1 MEIIDEDLVE
11 ETWKE
16 VAAFTTKLIN
26 KEMQNVGKEQPALL
40 AFIVE
45 FTEEL
50 DQEVKELAIYMF
62 FNVYRMFKKGFG
74 KKIKPISTDEIME
87 CYESNE
93 NLMQSLEGA
102 HDKFYDRIA
111 RIQVSGQPFI
121 MKYVLET
128 LFEPPEVED
137 SIELTDEDT
146 GFLFLLL
153 KTVVDILNN
162 KTDA

>member
-1 MEIIDEDLVE
+1 METINEDLVE

-26 KEMQNVGKEQPALL
+26 KEMQNIGKEQPALL

-74 KKIKPISTDEIME
+74 KKIKPISPDEIME
-87 CYESNE
+87 YYESNE
-93 NLMQSLEGA
+93 DLMQSLEGA

-121 MKYVLET
+121 MKHVLET
-128 LFEPPEVED
+128 LFESPEVED
-137 SIELTDEDT
+137 SVELNDEDT

-153 KTVVDILNN
+153 KTVVDILND
-162 KTDA
+162 KTGA

>member
-26 KEMQNVGKEQPALL
+26 KEMQNVGREHPALL
-40 AFIVE
+40 TFIVE